1 MKRLVSTRRR
11 IAVIVAP
18 MVVGMV
24 SLAAVASADN
34 VLNDVVVG
42 GNDTFTAGGS
52 TTVNYRIQATGG
64 SCDAAD
70 GSAATVTINV
80 PAGVTAAPGSRV
92 FSSCGTAQ
100 SVTFSSNT
108 PGNYGITVSVT
119 DTAGSYNV
127 NPASFTLHVLAPP
140 GDSTPPV
147 ISHTLNPPTPNGNNG
162 WYKSNVSL
170 TWTVTENE
178 SPSSLV
184 KTGCVDQNI
193 TTDQQATTYS
203 CSATSNGGSAGPQSV
218 TIKRDATQP
227 DVSVTG
233 FTDGQEFV
241 KGVDALPTAGCS
253 RSDATSGIDASGS
266 TGPTASGGLNANG
279 VGTVTYTC
287 GAKDNAGNTNSDS
300 KSYSVIYNYS
310 GFFRPVDNLPD
321 TWNRVRAGSG
331 IPIKFSLDGD
341 QGLGIIAAG
350 FPKSKKIDCDTSA
363 DLDNVEQTRNSGKS
377 ALQYDLTTDQY
388 TYVWKTDRDWKG
400 TCRKLK
406 LKLDDGTKHKAK
418 FKFK

>member
-1 MKRLVSTRRR
+1 MNGVLNGRRR
-11 IAVIVAP
+11 LAVVATTMVAVI
-18 MVVGMV
+18 
-24 SLAAVASADN
+24 SLAAVALADN
-34 VLNDVVVG
+34 VQNDVVVG

-52 TTVNYRIQATGG
+52 TTVNYRITATGG
-64 SCDAAD
+64 TCDPAD
-70 GSAATVTINV
+70 GSPATVTINA
-80 PAGVTAAPGSRV
+80 PAGVTATPGSRTYTT
-92 FSSCGTAQ
+92 CGTNQ
-100 SVTFSSNT
+100 SVTFTSNT
-108 PGNYGITVSVT
+108 PGDYVIPVSVA
-119 DTAGSYNV
+119 DTAGTYNT
-127 NPASFTLHVLAPP
+127 NPARFTLHVLAVP
-140 GDSTPPV
+140 GDTTPPV
-147 ISHTLNPPTPNGNNG
+147 ISHVLNPPTPDGANG
-162 WYKSNVSL
+162 WYKSNVAL

-310 GFFRPVDNLPD
+310 GYFRPVDNPPE
-321 TWNRVRAGSG
+321 WNRVKAGSG
-331 IPIKFSLDGD
+331 IPVKFSLDGD
-341 QGLGIIAAG
+341 QGLGIIAAN
-350 FPKSKKIDCDTSA
+350 FPKSKEIDCDTSA
-363 DLDNVEQTRNSGKS
+363 NLDNIEQTRTSGKS
-377 ALQYDLTTDQY
+377 TLQYDPTTDEY
-388 TYVWKTDRDWKG
+388 TYVWKTKKEWAG

-418 FKFK
+418 FKFT